1 MVHAVVVD
9 LVVVL
14 VVNVHVDQVHLLVQ
28 LLVQDVELL
37 LVLLVVEL
45 LLVLLVVELLLVLL
59 VVELLLVLL
68 NVVEVLVALHMVLLQ
83 VLFQLSNCPTST
95 RQLFQRRLP
104 TLQNKPHTQT
114 S

>member
-14 VVNVHVDQVHLLVQ
+14 VVNVHVGLVPLLVH

-37 LVLLVVEL
+37 LVPLVVEL
-45 LLVLLVVELLLVLL
+45 LLVLLVVELLVVLL
-59 VVELLLVLL
+59 S
-68 NVVEVLVALHMVLLQ
+68 VVEVLVVLHMVLLQ

-95 RQLFQRRLP
+95 RQLFQGKLP
-104 TLQNKPHTQT
+104 TLQNKPHSQT